1 MDLLLLN
8 NKSLLEAL
16 KVSLIV
22 VLLVIIFTLFISVTM
37 TVLMGLKKKNWTNL
51 VELILILPMFIPP
64 SAIGY
69 LILIV
74 LGRNGIIG
82 KFLYQSFDISII
94 FTLTAAVIAGVVV
107 TIPIMYQ
114 SIQAAIRSIDREVIE
129 AARVFGA
136 NELTIWLK
144 IILPLSTNG
153 ILNGMLLS
161 FARAFGEFGAT
172 ILVAGNIP
180 GKTQTLPMAL
190 YYAIE
195 NNNDRQAMSILLVI
209 FIVAIF
215 LLSLYKTLLNYVN
228 R

>member
-22 VLLVIIFTLFISVTM
+22 VLLVIIFTLFISVMM
-37 TVLMGLKKKNWTNL
+37 TVLMGLKKKHWTNL

-69 LILIV
+69 LILII

-114 SIQAAIRSIDREVIE
+114 SIQAAIRSIDYEVIE

-144 IILPLSTNG
+144 IILPLSING

-195 NNNDRQAMSILLVI
+195 NNNDVQAMTILLVI

-215 LLSLYKTLLNYVN
+215 LLSLYKTLLNHVN